1 MGVSSFDLRPPLFK
15 RREGDREGKE
25 MGKEYS
31 RIRVDFHPDICRVT
45 INRPEDRNSIDTA
58 LMKELAQILKK
69 AEKSPARAIVFT
81 GAGTTHFIG
90 GADGIEMM
98 QCTPARARSF
108 SARIQNLFNR
118 MEASPLIL
126 VAAINGLCFGGGFEF
141 AMACDLRVASEEARI
156 GLPEV
161 KVGIIPGGGGT
172 QRLPRLVGM
181 GRAMEMILTGKLYKG
196 REAWTLG
203 LVHSVVPPDQLLAE
217 AERILEP
224 VFRSP
229 QFALSQAKRAV
240 RASSQNDLPG
250 GLRVEREAFGRCFT
264 HDYFPELMR
273 RQLREGTLKTTA
285 RLPKR
290 VWAER
295 QGKS

>member
-1 MGVSSFDLRPPLFK
+1 MKTD
-15 RREGDREGKE
+15 
-25 MGKEYS
+25 YT
-31 RIRVDFHPDICRVT
+31 RILIDPRSDIYWAT

-58 LMKELAQILKK
+58 LMKELERALKET
-69 AEKSPARAIVFT
+69 EKTPARAMVFT
-81 GAGTTHFIG
+81 GSGETHFIG

-98 QCTPARARSF
+98 QCGPKGAREF
-108 SARIQNLFNR
+108 STRIQKLFNR

-181 GRAMEMILTGKLYKG
+181 GRAMEMILSGKLFKG
-196 REAWTLG
+196 KEALDAG
-203 LVHSVVPPDQLLAE
+203 LVHSVVPPDQLLQE

-224 VFRSP
+224 VLRNP
-229 QFALSQAKRAV
+229 QHALSQAKKAV
-240 RASSQNDLPG
+240 RASQYTTLAK
-250 GLRVEREAFGRCFT
+250 GLQVESEVFSRCFSQG
-264 HDYFPELMR
+264 YFLDLMR
-273 RQLREGTLKTTA
+273 KQLKEGTLKTTVK
-285 RLPKR
+285 LPKW
-290 VWAER
+290 VLEER
-295 QGKS
+295 KKKT